1 MSKNHKFDKHVN
13 NLNEENQEKY
23 VEEMHEMADKAAKKT
38 NLIFGAVVIPIVI
51 VCILVVKQMVSFSFN
66 LAKTDDSAKT
76 NTSNVTKNVTKDNQK
91 DGKETTKNVQ
101 PEELA
106 LNEKIAKYI
115 QDKNNR
121 NKSLKQA
128 VSINKG
134 SDKGVSVIFVSQLYR
149 DNGYDIPKDTIS
161 TKGLLDELSKKNWT
175 KETDYKKLQKGDI
188 CFTTV
193 DNADS
198 PSHTYIFMGWVKE
211 GKTDYAYVCDGQT
224 SDYNDTLHK
233 RNLSVSTPEKD
244 KIAFFMKAP
253 EKK

>member
-1 MSKNHKFDKHVN
+1 MSKNHKFDKHFN

-23 VEEMHEMADKAAKKT
+23 IEEMHEMADKAAKKN

-66 LAKTDDSAKT
+66 LAKDDNGAKNN
-76 NTSNVTKNVTKDNQK
+76 NTEITKDVKNNNK
-91 DGKETTKNVQ
+91 GTDKKAENKEI
-101 PEELA
+101 A

-121 NKSLKQA
+121 QKSFKEA

-134 SDKGVSVIFVSQLYR
+134 SEKGVSVIFISQLYR
-149 DNGYDIPKDTIS
+149 NNDYDIPKNTIS
-161 TKGLLDELSKKNWT
+161 TKGLLEDLKKKNWT
-175 KETDYKKLQKGDI
+175 KETDYNKLQKGDI

-193 DNADS
+193 DSADS
-198 PSHTYIFMGWVKE
+198 PSHAYIFMGWVKE

-224 SDYNDTLHK
+224 SDYDDTLHK
-233 RNLSVSTPEKD
+233 RNLSVSTAKKD

-253 EKK
+253 NEK

>member
-1 MSKNHKFDKHVN
+1 MSKNHKLDKHFN
-13 NLNEENQEKY
+13 NLDEENQEKY
-23 VEEMHEMADKAAKKT
+23 IEEMHEMADKAAKKN

-66 LAKTDDSAKT
+66 LAKDDS
-76 NTSNVTKNVTKDNQK
+76 SSKNNGTEITKDVNNK
-91 DGKETTKNVQ
+91 SKETGKN
-101 PEELA
+101 EEIA

-121 NKSLKQA
+121 QKSLKEA

-134 SDKGVSVIFVSQLYR
+134 SEKGVSVIFISQLYR
-149 DNGYDIPKDTIS
+149 NNGYDIPKNTIS
-161 TKGLLDELSKKNWT
+161 TKGLLEELKKKNWT
-175 KETDYKKLQKGDI
+175 KETDYTKLQKGDI

-193 DNADS
+193 DSAGS
-198 PSHTYIFMGWVKE
+198 PSHAYIFMGWVKE

-224 SDYNDTLHK
+224 SDYDSTLHK
-233 RNLSVSTPEKD
+233 RNLSVSTAQKD

-253 EKK
+253 NEK